1 MTYCMTLNSI
11 IAPFF
16 YTRLVGGR
24 VISSAESDP
33 TISVACRWFMV
44 NFGDSNGKPRF
55 AAFFPPNLWPQ
66 DFGCDFTGAKH
77 NLRYLRWSWIQNVK
91 NTTPRLGTFGILAAD
106 AVCNTLKFIYEC
118 LGRLGNEFSHYW
130 WPCGF
135 CCVLVDFLE
144 ITKTTSENQN
154 PWRVEPCWTYFSST
168 YTLTCQT

>member
-1 MTYCMTLNSI
+1 MTNSI

-16 YTRLVGGR
+16 YTLV
-24 VISSAESDP
+24 AESLVP
-33 TISVACRWFMV
+33 QSLIRRFQLPLVHGKCWRLKWKAKICR
-44 NFGDSNGKPRF
+44 
-55 AAFFPPNLWPQ
+55 FFSTQSLA

-77 NLRYLRWSWIQNVK
+77 SLRYLRWSWIQNVK

-118 LGRLGNEFSHYW
+118 LGRLGRLGNEFSHYW

-154 PWRVEPCWTYFSST
+154 PWRLEPCWTYFSST